1 MTFVGSATV
10 GTNRGMAP
18 IKLPDGGGLTFT
30 QVYMSQQDGK
40 PFHGI
45 GILPDVKI
53 EPTIQLIRAR
63 KDEVLE
69 KAIETLN
76 RKIKEAN

>member
-69 KAIETLN
+69 KALMGEIQ
-76 RKIKEAN
+76 